1 MKTLHL
7 RVTLSTGNDDL
18 RGGSWADFLLKIE
31 GNPTPLE
38 ARQFTGTGGLGP
50 RSSRNFNVRFS
61 VPDTFEPR
69 HIENFQ
75 IRHVSQESF
84 PQTADNWDLKF
95 AVVDIIP
102 TPTPSVRVGS
112 AGAHRFNG
120 GHRVLITASVI

>member
-7 RVTLSTGNDDL
+7 RVTLITGNDDL
-18 RGGSWADFLLKIE
+18 RRGSWADFLLKIE
-31 GNPTPLE
+31 GNSVPLE

-50 RSSRNFNVRFS
+50 RSSRSFDVRLP

-75 IRHVSQESF
+75 IRHVSHEDLF
-84 PQTADNWDLKF
+84 ETADNWDLRF

-102 TPTPSVRVGS
+102 APPPSKRVGTTGS
-112 AGAHRFNG
+112 HRFDG
-120 GHRVLITASVI
+120 SHRVLITPSVI

>member
-7 RVTLSTGNDDL
+7 RVTLLTGNDDL

-38 ARQFTGTGGLGP
+38 QRQFTGTGGLGA
-50 RSSRNFNVRFS
+50 RSSVSLDIRFS

-69 HIENFQ
+69 QIENFQ
-75 IRHVSQESF
+75 IRHVSQEGF
-84 PQTADNWDLKF
+84 LQTADNWDLRF

-102 TPTPSVRVGS
+102 TPPPYIRIGTTNAWRFDGS
-112 AGAHRFNG
+112 
-120 GHRVLITASVI
+120 HRVLTKASLI

>member
-7 RVTLSTGNDDL
+7 RVTVITGNDDL

-38 ARQFTGTGGLGP
+38 QRQFTGTGGLGA
-50 RSSRNFNVRFS
+50 RSSVSIDLRFS
-61 VPDTFEPR
+61 VPDDFEPH

-75 IRHVSQESF
+75 IRHVSQEGF
-84 PQTADNWDLKF
+84 LQTADNWDLRL

-102 TPTPSVRVGS
+102 TPKPNIRIGATGNWRFDGS
-112 AGAHRFNG
+112 
-120 GHRVLITASVI
+120 HRVLSQASSI